1 MADALGCVDGGVAD
15 AARFLATVLEG
26 MGDTVEL
33 SVTGD
38 RATLRHAGLRIVR
51 GLEGVDR
58 ETMLACWTELW
69 RGAIGSHRVFIDV
82 EVEEVDGALIW
93 QLAPRG

>member
-1 MADALGCVDGGVAD
+1 
-15 AARFLATVLEG
+15 

-38 RATLRHAGLRIVR
+38 DATLRHAWFAHRPRV
-51 GLEGVDR
+51 EGVDR
-58 ETMLACWTELW
+58 ETMLACWMELW
-69 RGAIGSHRVFIDV
+69 HGAIGSHRAFIDV
-82 EVEEVDGALIW
+82 EVEEVDGALVW